1 MTPLE
6 KAQSALKKQKKKN
19 KNKFGF
25 DQKELQVITRKSN
38 KTSVAQSH
46 VEGSVLTSSTLSSY
60 FFKSYRIFM
69 TFVAAQQY
77 KYTVIADQISDS
89 MRVL

>member
-38 KTSVAQSH
+38 KTYVAQSH
-46 VEGSVLTSSTLSSY
+46 VERSVQSLTLSSY
-60 FFKSYRIFM
+60 LFESYRIFM
-69 TFVAAQQY
+69 AFIAAQHY

>member
-46 VEGSVLTSSTLSSY
+46 VEGSVLEPNLEQI
-60 FFKSYRIFM
+60 FLRILPAVF
-69 TFVAAQQY
+69 
-77 KYTVIADQISDS
+77 
-89 MRVL
+89 L